1 MLMVQIKRL
10 ALSAL
15 VVFALFSCKSVPEQ
29 QVRPVKNNFME
40 RVAAHLEKNDFVG
53 ALALFDTLPPL
64 EAELAQNRIAKSTI
78 LISAGRT
85 NDAREIVEAVIK
97 ADGGNIEARYVLS
110 VVEGLQ
116 KKLRAQRTILEDI
129 VQDSPNFVPALN
141 DLGKISIEA
150 QKNLKKA
157 ASYYDTALKA
167 EPANEDSLIG
177 RARVYR
183 LEKKYDDALT
193 LLGQGLHTHPKS
205 AVLYSERGRLYRNRG
220 ALDEALA
227 DLDAAVKLDP
237 SDYWYTYDRGLVL
250 LDKNRK
256 QEALADFKRAA
267 SINPDIFI
275 SYVYTAGISDELGMD
290 EDAEKYYRKL
300 ASIKPDYY
308 FGFEGI
314 GIHSLKKGKYL
325 AARDAFVKAWS
336 YALPEVNYALLAA
349 YCWLKAEKNSK
360 ESKAQVRDMMN
371 NAIKQVKRD
380 SLEYYVL
387 RMYAEGIGDTDV
399 ANRIEKG
406 GDSVSKVRALFYLA
420 CFYDLH
426 DLPALAEK
434 YSDDFNA
441 YNRRDIVEFRI
452 NEFLR
457 PESNV
462 AIHN

>member
-1 MLMVQIKRL
+1 
-10 ALSAL
+10 
-15 VVFALFSCKSVPEQ
+15 
-29 QVRPVKNNFME
+29 ME
-40 RVAAHLEKNDFVG
+40 RVAACLEKNDFDG
-53 ALALFDTLPPL
+53 ALALFDGLPPA

-78 LISAGRT
+78 LISAGKVQ
-85 NDAREIVEAVIK
+85 DARDIVEAVIK
-97 ADGGNIEARYVLS
+97 DDGSNIEARYVLS

-116 KKLRAQRTILEDI
+116 KKLRAQRILLEDI

-141 DLGKISIEA
+141 DLGKIAIEA

-183 LEKKYDDALT
+183 LEKKYDDAFT
-193 LLGQGLHTHPKS
+193 VLGRGLQFHPKS

-220 ALDEALA
+220 ALDEALS
-227 DLDAAVKLDP
+227 DMDTAVKLEP

-256 QEALADFKRAA
+256 QEALDDFKRAA
-267 SINPDIFI
+267 SIDPNIFI
-275 SYVYTAGISDELGMD
+275 SYVYTAGISDELGMY

-314 GIHSLKKGKYL
+314 GIHSLKKGSYM
-325 AARDAFVKAWS
+325 AARDAFIKAWS
-336 YALPEVNYALLAA
+336 YALPEINYALLAA

-360 ESKAQVRDMMN
+360 ESRAQVKNMLND
-371 NAIKQVKRD
+371 AIKQIKRD

-387 RMYAEGIGDTDV
+387 RMYAEGLGDTDV
-399 ANRIEKG
+399 ANRIEKETDG
-406 GDSVSKVRALFYLA
+406 VSKVRALFYLS
-420 CFYDLH
+420 CYYDLNG
-426 DLPALAEK
+426 LPTLAEK
-434 YSDDFNA
+434 YSDTFNT

-452 NEFLR
+452 NEFLH
-457 PESNV
+457 PDSNV
-462 AIHN
+462 AVHN